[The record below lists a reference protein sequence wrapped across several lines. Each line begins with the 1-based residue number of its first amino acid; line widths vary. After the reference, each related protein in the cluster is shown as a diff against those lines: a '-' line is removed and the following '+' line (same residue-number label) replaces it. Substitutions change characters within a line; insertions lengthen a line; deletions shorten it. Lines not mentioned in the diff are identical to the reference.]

1 MLLPLLLALSPAPG
15 PVITNGPVVAVLE
28 NRRKPMP
35 DGMDE
40 VQPVATVR
48 LRGQVVGQ
56 LVGALRIGSGNS
68 DAVLQV
74 LELDPANPYPEVLLS
89 TFTGGAHCCNDTRV
103 LTSSPDG
110 RRWFEVRRDPVNG
123 GPNGASDPLGNGRD
137 LLVDVDNRFLYQFAS
152 YAGSSAPSQIWQ
164 LNGPRFVDISHR
176 PELRPLHRRRLQEME
191 SWFKQPAGQRT
202 EANGFLAAWVA
213 TKALVGDFDSG
224 WRRML
229 GFYDR
234 RSDWGLTSC
243 EAGYNAKGDCRR
255 PEKRYADFPA
265 ALWAFLRRTGYLP
278 AQPQEQPG
286 PHFSPETS
294 WSGSPGPGR

>member
-28 NRRKPMP
+28 NRRQPEP

-40 VQPVATVR
+40 VQQVAIVR
-48 LRGQVVGQ
+48 VDGKVVGQ
-56 LVGALRIGSGNS
+56 LMGALRVRSGRNDS
-68 DAVLQV
+68 VLQV
-74 LELDPANPYPEVLLS
+74 VEMDPANPYPEVLLS

-110 RRWFEVRRDPVNG
+110 RRWFEVRRDPVNW
-123 GPNGASDPLGNGRD
+123 GPSGASDPLGNGRY
-137 LLVDVDNRFLYQFAS
+137 LLVDVDHRFLYQFAS

-176 PELRPLHRRRLQEME
+176 PDLRPLHRRWLQEME
-191 SWFKQPAGQRT
+191 SWFKEPADQRG

-213 TKALVGDFDSG
+213 TKALVGEFDSG
-224 WRRML
+224 WERML
-229 GFYDR
+229 GSNDR
-234 RSDWGLTSC
+234 SSDLGLTSC
-243 EAGYNAKGDCRR
+243 EAGYNNMGDCQQ

-265 ALWAFLRRTGYLP
+265 ALRAFLGRTGYLP
-278 AQPQEQPG
+278 AAP
-286 PHFSPETS
+286 
-294 WSGSPGPGR
+294 